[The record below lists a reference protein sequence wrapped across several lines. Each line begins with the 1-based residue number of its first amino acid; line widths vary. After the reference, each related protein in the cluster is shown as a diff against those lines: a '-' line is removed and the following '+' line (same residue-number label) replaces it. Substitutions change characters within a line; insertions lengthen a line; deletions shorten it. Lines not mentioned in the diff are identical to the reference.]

1 MALSKTYRL
10 DASTN
15 KLLKAACLLLLV
27 CCASAFG
34 FGKNKVEHEHF
45 SWRYYQSPHFE
56 VFFYQD
62 QGVLPA
68 VAARWLEDDFESLR
82 NDFSFGPKDKFPVIL
97 YGSPNSFAQT
107 NIVSDI
113 LPEGVGGFTTQMKNR
128 IVVPFD
134 GSYDELRHVLHHELV
149 HGFQYAILF
158 EQFGSS
164 IFTGGNI
171 QMPLW
176 FAEGLAEYLSSG
188 WNTEAD
194 MFLMDAV
201 VNGSVGLP
209 GAELG
214 GYMAYKGGQSFFA
227 FLAASRGEKMFSLF
241 LRRFRD
247 TKNVERSFKEVYG
260 KTPEELG
267 EEWHAELKRL
277 YWPEIG
283 RRRAPSTSSVA
294 LTAHEKDRDN
304 FNLKPRIS
312 PDGTQI
318 AYFSDLRDYTRILVC
333 NTRGSIISE
342 VGSFGYAGT
351 FESFHPFRSGM
362 CWSPQSDKLAF
373 ISNNNGRDQF
383 RIIDVKRKKLVSTFE
398 PALSS
403 VFAPDWSPDGS
414 AIVFCGVDKGYCDL
428 FLYDIRARSCTRLTN
443 NIFTE
448 GAPRFT
454 RDGAGIVFSRQQDTC
469 GSPDRALRARGG
481 KPNQLWYLDM
491 AAHTCRQLTFSPG
504 NKKEPCFSP
513 DGKSL
518 LYVSDRNGIDNIYT
532 APFASPDSAH
542 GVTDVIGFVSSPD
555 FARDS
560 STLVYCLFQ
569 KGGWD
574 IWRMSNPLSKTLPRL
589 PEKTK
594 WIESCDDTSA
604 RFFVAAALQDTTL
617 PHVQKDSAA
626 HHSGHALPAP
636 AQRQEPEV
644 ETIGEISERDT
655 TPAAPGKDTIA
666 VKKPDTVA
674 SPGSRATA
682 KAVVV
687 GADTAARTVR
697 PAVPD
702 FDTVQPRPYRLRFTP
717 DIISVGL
724 GTNAY
729 YGYGVAGQLAA
740 VFTDLMGNH
749 QIAVMGDIE
758 GNLAEYIHLFAS
770 YLNLEHK
777 LNFGGGAFY
786 NREFTSASIF
796 GDSLYFDTDEGLM
809 FLLRFPFSMST
820 RIDVEG
826 FYENLFRAPYLY
838 DTVSG
843 TPVTDHTRG
852 SRVIN
857 MFMPSVSLVYDD
869 ILWGITGPLN
879 GTRGQARVVVS
890 PPLHFIDAAFAS
902 FDFDLRHYWHLFK
915 RFVWANRLAFG
926 VSIPLREGPDA
937 RKFFLGGN
945 DNWLLYNYNAAAYQ
959 ANIDNFFYSDIIV
972 PLRGWDYL
980 DIIGTKYTVVN
991 TEFRFPFLK
1000 EMTIVWPLS
1009 LSLRYVNGAF
1019 FVDAGNAW
1027 NPDEQ
1032 YAGVPLP
1039 KKIYGGVGGGLRAN
1053 LGIFVLR
1060 WDRAWKTDFTT
1071 FFGPY
1076 KDYFSLGA
1084 EF

>member
-1 MALSKTYRL
+1 VVFLFQLMVVTEL
-10 DASTN
+10 
-15 KLLKAACLLLLV
+15 
-27 CCASAFG
+27 FG
-34 FGKNKVEHEHF
+34 FGKNKVEYEHF
-45 SWRYYQSPHFE
+45 SWRYYNAPHFE
-56 VFFYQD
+56 LFFYQD

-68 VAARWLEDDFESLR
+68 IAAQWIENDYEALR
-82 NDFSFGPKDKFPVIL
+82 NDFSFGPKDKLPVIL

-134 GSYDELRHVLHHELV
+134 GSYDDLRHVLHHELV

-164 IFTGGNI
+164 IFTGGNVL
-171 QMPLW
+171 MPLW

-201 VNGSVGLP
+201 VYGSVGLP
-209 GAELG
+209 GPELG

-241 LRRFRD
+241 LKRFRD

-267 EEWHAELKRL
+267 EEWRTELRRL

-283 RRRAPSTSSVA
+283 RRTDPSKNSVA

-312 PDGTQI
+312 PDGTKI

-333 NTRGSIISE
+333 NGKGSIVGE
-342 VGSFGYAGT
+342 VGASGYAGS

-373 ISNNNGRDQF
+373 VANNNGRDQL
-383 RIIDVKRKKLVSTFE
+383 RIVDIKRKKLVATFQ
-398 PALSS
+398 PALTSL
-403 VFAPDWSPDGS
+403 FAPDWSPDGS
-414 AIVFCGVDKGYCDL
+414 TIVFCGVDKGYCDL
-428 FLYDIRARSCTRLTN
+428 FLYDLRSRSHARLTN
-443 NIFTE
+443 DIFTE
-448 GAPRFT
+448 GDPRFT
-454 RDGAGIVFSRQQDTC
+454 RDGAGIVFSRQDTC
-469 GSPDRALRARGG
+469 GSPSRALRARGAQ
-481 KPNQLWYLDM
+481 PMQLWYLKLADRSR
-491 AAHTCRQLTFSPG
+491 TQLTFSPG
-504 NKKEPCFSP
+504 NKKAPCFSA
-513 DGKSL
+513 DGKTL
-518 LYVSDRNGIDNIYT
+518 LYVSDRNGMDNIYA
-532 APFASPDSAH
+532 APFASPDSARAL
-542 GVTDVIGFVSSPD
+542 TDVIGGISSPD
-555 FARDS
+555 AARDS

-574 IWRMSNPLSKTLPRL
+574 IWRMADPLDKVLPRL

-594 WIESCDDTSA
+594 WVESCDDTTA
-604 RFFVAAALQDTTL
+604 PFFLRAAPGDTAVPHVKKEAAA
-617 PHVQKDSAA
+617 PHRDRAI
-626 HHSGHALPAP
+626 HAPRP
-636 AQRQEPEV
+636 KVSE
-644 ETIGEISERDT
+644 ETIDDISERDT
-655 TPAAPGKDTIA
+655 AHVQPRKDSALVKRPDSSSSTTPPPAALATTI
-666 VKKPDTVA
+666 
-674 SPGSRATA
+674 
-682 KAVVV
+682 
-687 GADTAARTVR
+687 GADTVTTSMPR
-697 PAVPD
+697 PVPR

-717 DIISVGL
+717 DIVSVGL

-729 YGYGVAGQLAA
+729 YGYGVAGQIAA

-758 GNLAEYIHLFAS
+758 GNLAEYTHLFAS
-770 YLNLEHK
+770 YLNLERQI
-777 LNFGGGAFY
+777 NFGGGAFF
-786 NREFTSASIF
+786 NREFTAANIF
-796 GDSLYFDTDEGLM
+796 GDSLFFDTDEGLM
-809 FLLRFPFSMST
+809 FLVRFPFSMFT

-838 DTVSG
+838 DTTTGS
-843 TPVTDHTRG
+843 PVVDTGRG
-852 SRVIN
+852 SRTIN
-857 MFMPSVSLVYDD
+857 MFMPSVSLIYDD

-879 GTRGQARVVVS
+879 GTRGQARVIVS
-890 PPLHFIDAAFAS
+890 PPIKFIDASFAS
-902 FDFDLRHYWHLFK
+902 FDVDLRHYWHLFK

-926 VSIPLREGPDA
+926 ASMPLRNGPNA
-937 RKFFLGGN
+937 RKFFLGG
-945 DNWLLYNYNAAAYQ
+945 DENWLLYNYNAAAYQ
-959 ANIDNFFYSDIIV
+959 ANTDNFFYSDIIV

-980 DIIGTKYTVVN
+980 DIIGTRYAVVN

-1000 EMTIVWPLS
+1000 EMTLVWPLP
-1009 LSLRYVNGAF
+1009 LTLRYVNGAF
-1019 FVDAGNAW
+1019 FTDVGNAW

-1032 YAGVPLP
+1032 FRNVPLP
-1039 KKIYGGVGGGLRAN
+1039 KQVYGGVGGGLRAN

-1060 WDRAWKTDFTT
+1060 WDRAWKTDFAT
-1071 FFGPY
+1071 FFGPW